1 MVAFGSGSFWLW
13 WPLVFGSF
21 GIWRRC
27 NWICLPQQHSLLGN
41 EDDVNMFVVGQE
53 DEANMFVVGQA
64 DDAGMFVV
72 GQEDDLSV
80 LCWARR

>member
-1 MVAFGSGSFWLW
+1 MAFGFWKLW
-13 WPLVFGSF
+13 DLAALQLDLSSPATFFVG
-21 GIWRRC
+21 
-27 NWICLPQQHSLLGN
+27 Q

-80 LCWARR
+80 LC

>member
-1 MVAFGSGSFWLW
+1 MAFGFWKLW
-13 WPLVFGSF
+13 DLAALQLDLSSPATFF
-21 GIWRRC
+21 
-27 NWICLPQQHSLLGN
+27 
-41 EDDVNMFVVGQE
+41 VGQE

-80 LCWARR
+80 LC